1 MERYRVRSEEIEP
14 GIIITYKLRK
24 DQRPVNPEKEWRGK
38 ILLYNRLFHRAIVE
52 SLEEGY
58 EECEDEV
65 WLEQIIRI
73 EDRDHWPTSPHSTQK
88 KYHPISHHPNTKP
101 PQPTQHPRPST
112 GHQQQ

>member
-1 MERYRVRSEEIEP
+1 MLLVLPLLIIGRQRRSLSMERYRVRSEEIEP

-52 SLEEGY
+52 SLEEGD
-58 EECEDEV
+58 EEWGDEG

-73 EDRDHWPTSPHSTQK
+73 EDWDTWPLPPYSTQK
-88 KYHPISHHPNTKP
+88 IFP
-101 PQPTQHPRPST
+101 PKNR
-112 GHQQQ
+112 

>member
-1 MERYRVRSEEIEP
+1 
-14 GIIITYKLRK
+14 
-24 DQRPVNPEKEWRGK
+24 
-38 ILLYNRLFHRAIVE
+38 LLYNRLFHRAIVE

-101 PQPTQHPRPST
+101 PQPAQHPRPST
-112 GHQQQ
+112 GHQQQEAPTNGERQHNPWSRSAKRWR